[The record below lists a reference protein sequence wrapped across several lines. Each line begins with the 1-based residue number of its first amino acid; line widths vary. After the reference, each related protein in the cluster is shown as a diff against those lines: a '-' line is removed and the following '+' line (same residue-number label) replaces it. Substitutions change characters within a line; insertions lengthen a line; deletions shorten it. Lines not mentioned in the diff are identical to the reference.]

1 MSCAPRYSGRAAY
14 VAAMPEESE
23 VELDA
28 LHEHVHHEAE
38 RDGAGLTRRIALSTS
53 VLAALAAV
61 SSLQAGGTVN
71 EALALKTEATR
82 LQAEASDQWAYYQ
95 AKGIKGA
102 VAQAAAASWQA
113 AGKTP
118 PADLVSAPARYAHD
132 QDSARTAALA
142 KEHARDE
149 ASHEADVLMEQHHG
163 YAYAVALFQVA
174 IALGAVAAL
183 TRIRAVWLGSLLL
196 GAVGLILDLL
206 PLLRHG

>member
-1 MSCAPRYSGRAAY
+1 M
-14 VAAMPEESE
+14 E
-23 VELDA
+23 VDLDA
-28 LHEHVHHEAE
+28 VHEHVHHEAE
-38 RDGAGLTRRIALSTS
+38 HEGAGFTRRIALSTS

-82 LQAEASDQWAYYQ
+82 YQAEASDQWSYYQ
-95 AKGIKGA
+95 AKGIKAA
-102 VAQAAAASWQA
+102 VAQAAASSWSA
-113 AGKTP
+113 AGKEP
-118 PADLVSAPARYAHD
+118 PAALAAAPARYAHD

-149 ASHEADVLMEQHHG
+149 VSHEADVLMNKHHG

-183 TRIRAVWLGSLLL
+183 TRLRAIWLGSLLL
-196 GAVGLILDLL
+196 GGVGVILDLI
-206 PLLRHG
+206 PLLRGG